1 MQQQANKRSKYALC
15 FYLIKTI
22 IILPSIIFLFGCSAT
37 KSTNG
42 DSNKTPIVL
51 VFYKTKGFYHQSIPS
66 GIAALQ
72 KLGAENKIRID
83 TTNNADAFTDENLK
97 RYNAVVFLSTTGDV
111 LNNEQQ
117 AAFERFIKHGAG
129 FLGIHSAT
137 DTEYDWPWY
146 NQLVGAYFLNHPKVQ
161 QATIN
166 VVDHNHP
173 ATKMLPDRWDRKDEW
188 YNFKNISTN
197 IKVLA
202 TLDESSYE
210 GGKNGSYHP
219 IAWYHS
225 FDGGRAFYTAL
236 GHTNESFSEPL
247 FLQHLLGG
255 LRYVIGE

>member
-1 MQQQANKRSKYALC
+1 MKRSTWYLC
-15 FYLIKTI
+15 FHLVKSLFV
-22 IILPSIIFLFGCSAT
+22 LPAIIFLFSCSSS
-37 KSTNG
+37 KSANG
-42 DSNKTPIVL
+42 DANKTATVL
-51 VFYKTKGFYHQSIPS
+51 VFYKTKGFYHQSIPA

-72 KLGAENKIRID
+72 KLGTENKIRID
-83 TTNNADAFTDENLK
+83 TTNNAEAFTNENLK
-97 RYNAVVFLSTTGDV
+97 KYGAVIFLSTTGDV

-117 AAFERFIKHGAG
+117 AAFERYIKQGGG
-129 FLGIHSAT
+129 FVGIHSAT

-146 NQLVGAYFLNHPKVQ
+146 NKLVGAYFLNHPKPQ

-166 VVDHNHP
+166 VINHNHP
-173 ATKMLPDRWDRKDEW
+173 ATKMLPAKWERKDEW
-188 YNFKNISTN
+188 YNFKDISGD

-219 IAWYHS
+219 IAWYHE

-247 FLQHLLGG
+247 FLKHIFGG
-255 LRYVIGE
+255 LQYVLGK